1 MDRSIAI
8 FNDKK
13 YTADYSVKEG
23 EINKISLYSNKK
35 ENGFKFIRSAFN
47 KKIYKREVKKEDVS
61 EFYREYF
68 IIEYK
73 KYEFFVMRGFK
84 DSNEIEIITT
94 NSSIGKE
101 CGFDQQDRDCF
112 IKKLGDDVDFI
123 LKYVKQ
129 DYFKKI
135 TTKKEVTREAF
146 FCYLNKEID

>member
-1 MDRSIAI
+1 MDRNIAI

-13 YTADYSVKEG
+13 YIADYNIKEG

-68 IIEYK
+68 IIQYK
-73 KYEFFVMRGFK
+73 KYEFFVIRGFK
-84 DSNEIEIITT
+84 ESNEIEIITT

-112 IKKLGDDVDFI
+112 IKRLGDDVDFI

-135 TTKKEVTREAF
+135 QLKKR
-146 FCYLNKEID
+146 